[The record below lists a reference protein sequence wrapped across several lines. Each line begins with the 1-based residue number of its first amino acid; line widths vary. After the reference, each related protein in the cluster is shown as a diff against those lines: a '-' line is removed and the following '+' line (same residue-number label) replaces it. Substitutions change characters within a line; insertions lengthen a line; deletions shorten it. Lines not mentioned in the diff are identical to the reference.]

1 MRSRA
6 ERLGGRL
13 TVTASPGQGT
23 TVEVVVPEIVPPEAA
38 RAREND
44 LD

>member
-6 ERLGGRL
+6 ERLGGQL
-13 TVTASPGQGT
+13 TVTSTPGSGT
-23 TVEVVVPEIVPPEAA
+23 TVAVVVPEIVPPEAA